1 MRARIDSRGRIT
13 IPRSIRERFY
23 LEPGTTLELED
34 RSPDLLLKPVIVRK
48 NGHWVYVDAVPADT
62 NLDALID
69 DMREQRIKD
78 IWNSGSE

>member
-34 RSPDLLLKPVIVRK
+34 RSPDLLLMPVMVK
-48 NGHWVYVDAVPADT
+48 KDGHWIYVGAVPADT
-62 NLDALID
+62 NWDSQVD